1 MAENGDSYW
10 TRRRG
15 IKRSMAAAINELI
28 SCEMVETE
36 NNNVGLNCSPLP
48 LSTPGNYPNTACNEA
63 DDFNTYSG
71 DLDLLLPLSCDE
83 FKDVDNDDCNSVL
96 SSEPDDCTVHAN
108 IDCLQDMLASW
119 AVDHNVTISAV
130 GGLLKILT
138 SYFPDLPVDGRT

>member
-119 AVDHNVTISAV
+119 AEI
-130 GGLLKILT
+130 
-138 SYFPDLPVDGRT
+138 GRAHV